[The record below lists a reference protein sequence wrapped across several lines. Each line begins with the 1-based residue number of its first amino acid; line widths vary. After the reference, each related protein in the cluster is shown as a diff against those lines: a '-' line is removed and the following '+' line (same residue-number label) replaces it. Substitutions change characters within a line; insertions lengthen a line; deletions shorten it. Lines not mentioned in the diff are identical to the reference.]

1 MVDSRSAKIKV
12 APVILIFLLVLVS
25 STCESTS
32 LFFDDSYVEVLEKLS
47 SNLERLPSFRL
58 VSYDVY
64 HDVFSQ
70 KNFDCHNPI
79 FSNSVSGRQERPLQN
94 ILTFI
99 HFLSIFYF

>member
-12 APVILIFLLVLVS
+12 APVFLIFLLVLVS

-32 LFFDDSYVEVLEKLS
+32 LFFDDSDVEVSEKLS

-64 HDVFSQ
+64 HGVFSQ
-70 KNFDCHNPI
+70 KNFDFHHS
-79 FSNSVSGRQERPLQN
+79 FFEFRFR
-94 ILTFI
+94 
-99 HFLSIFYF
+99 